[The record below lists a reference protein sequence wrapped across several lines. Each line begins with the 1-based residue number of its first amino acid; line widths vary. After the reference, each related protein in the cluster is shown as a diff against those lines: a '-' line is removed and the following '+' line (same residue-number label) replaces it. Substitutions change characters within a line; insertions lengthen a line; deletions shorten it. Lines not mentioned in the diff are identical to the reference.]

1 MKFTHQVILMFFPIV
16 FIAILGCP
24 KTIRNSGLQVIN
36 LTEDDFGKKLIIAKG
51 EVFTLTLPNRA
62 DGGYKFDKEQYD
74 SSVLQLEKHI
84 KRSPSANSAL
94 GKPGEDVWEFVA
106 LKKGKTVLKIT
117 ASRPGTKRGI
127 ITEFENEVIV
137 K

>member
-1 MKFTHQVILMFFPIV
+1 MKFAHRVILMFFPIV
-16 FIAILGCP
+16 FITILGCP
-24 KTIRNSGLQVIN
+24 KMAHNSGLQVIN

-51 EVFTLTLPNRA
+51 GVFTLTLPNRA

-74 SSVLQLEKHI
+74 PSILRLVKHI
-84 KRSPSANSAL
+84 KRPPPANSAL
-94 GKPGEDVWEFVA
+94 GKPGEDVWQFIA

-117 ASRPGTKRGI
+117 ASRPWTKRGI
-127 ITEFENEVIV
+127 ITEFENEITV

>member
-1 MKFTHQVILMFFPIV
+1 MKFVHQVILMFFPIV

-51 EVFTLTLPNRA
+51 RVFTVTLPNRV

-74 SSVLQLEKHI
+74 PSVLQLEKHI
-84 KRSPSANSAL
+84 ERPPHANSAL
-94 GKPGEDVWEFVA
+94 GKPGEDIWQFIA
-106 LKKGKTVLKIT
+106 FKKGKTILKIT
-117 ASRPGTKRGI
+117 ASRPWTKRGI
-127 ITEFENEVIV
+127 IMEFENEVIV